1 MFIEKVISCTNKIT
15 AYFFLIYISLIL
27 LKALYTRISNV
38 CQQNLYLI
46 FHELFGVLKHVLNY
60 CRVWQKHLV
69 SKYVVILWSN
79 ACGRQHGGQMATGCV
94 QTLCSQ
100 PIVYLSVGS
109 FYNFQIEFLTL
120 QLKLF
125 WLFLS
130 LCKDVYSLLWFA
142 LWKWNFTYFTIRIQE
157 HSVTFHSTFP
167 PATCLRCSFPY
178 SFKDLTIAYFQ
189 LSPPSQA

>member
-1 MFIEKVISCTNKIT
+1 MFMEKVISCTNKIT

-69 SKYVVILWSN
+69 SKYVNSLIQCLWKTTWGPDGNRMCANFVFTTYCVSFSWFILQFPNWVFNFTIEVIL
-79 ACGRQHGGQMATGCV
+79 AF
-94 QTLCSQ
+94 
-100 PIVYLSVGS
+100 S
-109 FYNFQIEFLTL
+109 FTL
-120 QLKLF
+120 QRCILITLVRLMKMKF
-125 WLFLS
+125 HVFHNT
-130 LCKDVYSLLWFA
+130 YSG
-142 LWKWNFTYFTIRIQE
+142 
-157 HSVTFHSTFP
+157 TFP
-167 PATCLRCSFPY
+167 PATCLGCSFPY

-189 LSPPSQA
+189 FSPPSQA